1 MEQRTALLLSLI
13 KEDNRCYFI
22 FDIAQKRFLFVNPAF
37 ESFFHVHSGEAEGD
51 SLIKMVHPDDV
62 DYLKSHFQSA
72 QPGRL
77 LTDIEF
83 RIVHFDKKEYTFS
96 MSACFEK
103 RQGKEL
109 ILGYLSDITT
119 QKENTLYLN
128 EFNNKK
134 NSILNILSHD
144 LGGPLGN
151 IRNLSRLLKERFKSL
166 DEENL
171 QKIITSIERNT
182 NMGIQII
189 NDFVHREFIE
199 AVGVK
204 LLKTRVNIIEK
215 MESIIAEY
223 QQSQSQTGKA
233 FFLETNRVKVFVEID
248 ENKFFQ
254 ALTNLISNALKFT
267 PDGGTIRIEVT
278 ELAETV
284 LITVKDDGIG
294 IPHKFQKK
302 LFDKFS
308 GAGRPGLKGERSIG
322 LGMSIIKT
330 IIDWHQGKIWFDS
343 KENEGTSFYIE
354 LPKSN

>member
-1 MEQRTALLLSLI
+1 MEHAAELLLSLVR
-13 KEDNRCYFI
+13 EDNRYYFI

-37 ESFFHVHSGEAEGD
+37 ESFFHVRSGETEGD
-51 SLIKMVHPDDV
+51 SLIKMIHPDDV
-62 DYLKSHFQSA
+62 DYLKSHVQSA
-72 QPGRL
+72 QPGL
-77 LTDIEF
+77 FLTDIEF
-83 RIVHFDKKEYTFS
+83 RIIHFDKKEYIFS
-96 MSACFEK
+96 MSARLEK
-103 RQGKEL
+103 KHDKKL
-109 ILGYLSDITT
+109 ISGYLSDITR
-119 QKENTLYLN
+119 QKENALYLN
-128 EFNNKK
+128 EFNNRK
-134 NSILNILSHD
+134 NSILNILAHD

-151 IRNLSRLLKERFKSL
+151 IKNLSHLLKQRFKSL

-189 NDFVHREFIE
+189 NDFLNREFIE
-199 AVGVK
+199 AVGVQ
-204 LLKTRVNIIEK
+204 LLKTRVNLIEK
-215 MESIIAEY
+215 MESIIMEY

-233 FFLETNRVKVFVEID
+233 FFLETNSTKIYVEID

-267 PDGGTIRIEVT
+267 PDGGSIRVEVL

-284 LITVKDDGIG
+284 LIAIKDDGIG
-294 IPHKFQKK
+294 IPQKFQKQ

-308 GAGRPGLKGERSIG
+308 GAGRPGLKGERSTG

-343 KENEGTSFYIE
+343 
-354 LPKSN
+354 